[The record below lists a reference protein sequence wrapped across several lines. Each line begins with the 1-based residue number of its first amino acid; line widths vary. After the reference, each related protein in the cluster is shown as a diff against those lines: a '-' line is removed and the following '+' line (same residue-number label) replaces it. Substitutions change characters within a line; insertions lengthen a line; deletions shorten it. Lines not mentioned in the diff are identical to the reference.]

1 MSLLK
6 IKVMEKEVFRVDF
19 SDGFQIGNW
28 GVVCWGKRFKLNNN
42 GIKLVAKEDEGLEKV
57 VFDIDKKTVSVI
69 IKTPT
74 LSKEAPRIVDLSE
87 SVEFFEELRKN
98 LEMVLTKIGTFSSVT
113 PNSDRTIFEVS
124 E

>member
-1 MSLLK
+1 
-6 IKVMEKEVFRVDF
+6 MEKEVFRVDF

-87 SVEFFEELRKN
+87 SV
-98 LEMVLTKIGTFSSVT
+98 
-113 PNSDRTIFEVS
+113 
-124 E
+124 